1 MRQLLVIGIGMGE
14 PDGLTARAAA
24 AMGEADVFFLLDKS
38 EGAAELVAARE
49 ALIARFGRPG
59 HRVVRASSP
68 PRRPAPLAEARDD
81 GARALYEAAV
91 ADWHAARAALLAGL
105 IAREIGEDGTGALL
119 VWGDPM
125 LYDSTLRVL
134 EAARAHAAAT
144 GGPQVALRVVPGITV
159 LQALCAAHAIPLNAI
174 GEAVT
179 LTTGRNVA
187 QAAPGTLP
195 GAFAVLLDDGAGLAA
210 LRAQGWAGHV
220 WWGASLGTPAERLL
234 HGPLD
239 EIGGEILRAR
249 AEIRAARGWVMDVWL
264 ARAAPPASA
273 PASKPS

>member
-1 MRQLLVIGIGMGE
+1 MRSVLVIGIGMGE

-24 AMGEADVFFLLDKS
+24 AIGQAEVFFLLDKG

-59 HRVVRASSP
+59 HRVVRAPSP
-68 PRRPAPLAEARDD
+68 PRRPASLAAACDD

-105 IAREIGEDGTGALL
+105 IATRIGEDGTGALL

-134 EAARAHAAAT
+134 DAARAHAQAA
-144 GGPQVALRVVPGITV
+144 GGPGFAVRVVPGITA

-187 QAAPGTLP
+187 QAKPGSLP
-195 GAFAVLLDDGAGLAA
+195 ATFAVLLDDGTGLAA
-210 LRAQGWAGHV
+210 LLAQGWPGHV
-220 WWGASLGTPAERLL
+220 WWGASLGTPAEKLL
-234 HGPLD
+234 AGPLA
-239 EIGGEILRAR
+239 EVGAEILRAR
-249 AEIRAARGWVMDVWL
+249 AEVKAARGWVMDVWVGCYN
-264 ARAAPPASA
+264 
-273 PASKPS
+273 